1 MSKKAAKRTKAA
13 KELPRVSPHWWTEK
27 RAVLYC
33 RERKGDQ
40 HIGDFALCEAFN
52 QKQKGSFNQKGL
64 PVKIEWIDQQT
75 NPPSLAWKLLSSQD
89 YEARP
94 GMPWETKLWFSPR
107 RLDIPWPEGVVFFW
121 GPTVEQLLP
130 AEEAEPETKAQHRQ
144 KPGTKAIGNW
154 PDLLTRELIRVA
166 FEEPE
171 LIRDRDKLVG
181 HLRKTLKAE
190 IKGWDL
196 SQNKAIHQ
204 TLNYL
209 LNRITSLGSNSP

>member
-1 MSKKAAKRTKAA
+1 MSKKATKRTKAA
-13 KELPRVSPHWWTEK
+13 PALPLVSPHWWPCEK
-27 RAVLYC
+27 TVAYC
-33 RERKGDQ
+33 CEHKGDRR
-40 HIGDFALCEAFN
+40 GAALALLAAFN
-52 QKQKGSFNQKGL
+52 QGEEEL
-64 PVKIEWIDQQT
+64 PVKAEWFDQQT
-75 NPPSLAWKLLSSQD
+75 SPPVPHKKVLSAED
-89 YEARP
+89 YELKAVDFYKV
-94 GMPWETKLWFSPR
+94 WLVQPR
-107 RLDIPWPEGVVFFW
+107 RPDVPVLDRPALFFW
-121 GPTVEQLLP
+121 GPKVKELWP
-130 AEEAEPETKAQHRQ
+130 AEEVELETEAQHRQ

>member
-1 MSKKAAKRTKAA
+1 MSRKATKRTKAA
-13 KELPRVSPHWWTEK
+13 TALPLVSPHWWPREK
-27 RAVLYC
+27 TVAYC
-33 RERKGDQ
+33 CEHKGDRR
-40 HIGDFALCEAFN
+40 GAALALLAAFN
-52 QKQKGSFNQKGL
+52 QGEEEL
-64 PVKIEWIDQQT
+64 PVKAEWFDQQT
-75 NPPSLAWKLLSSQD
+75 SPPVPHKKVLSAED
-89 YEARP
+89 YELKAVDFYKV
-94 GMPWETKLWFSPR
+94 WLVQPR
-107 RLDIPWPEGVVFFW
+107 RPDVPVLDRPALFFW
-121 GPTVEQLLP
+121 GPKVKELCP
-130 AEEAEPETKAQHRQ
+130 AEEVELETEAQHRQ

-166 FEEPE
+166 FEQPE